1 MTSAIDS
8 QAIIDTF
15 PVAGK
20 DNDSQG
26 FRDNFAATRLGL
38 SVAST
43 EISRLQERTLKAADL
58 SSTNGTPVVNDL
70 LGSTISNGLYKQFN
84 GVYYNAG
91 TISGTQNVNLN
102 NGPIQRITISGN
114 SILNFINWPSSGQHS
129 TVRLMI
135 IGNQQ
140 GSFTVN
146 FTSENSGI
154 VWKATTFST
163 PITVT
168 SNNNYQLIEAF
179 TYDDGTNVFINK
191 LAEYSND

>member
-1 MTSAIDS
+1 MTSAINYS
-8 QAIIDTF
+8 AIIETF

-38 SVAST
+38 SVAKS
-43 EISRLQERTLKAADL
+43 EIDALQSRAVLKADL
-58 SSTNGTPVVNDL
+58 ATGTLPVVNDM

-84 GVYYNAG
+84 GVFYNAG
-91 TISGTQNVNLN
+91 TLNGTQNVNLN
-102 NGPIQRITISGN
+102 NGPVQRITISGN
-114 SILNFINWPSSGQHS
+114 AILNFINWPASGQHAS
-129 TVRLMI
+129 IRLMI

-146 FTSENSGI
+146 FTTENSGI
-154 VWKATTFST
+154 IWKAITFST

-168 SNNNYQLIEAF
+168 SNNNYQMIEAF
-179 TYDDGTNVFINK
+179 TWDDGTNVFINK
-191 LAEYSND
+191 LAEYSAD